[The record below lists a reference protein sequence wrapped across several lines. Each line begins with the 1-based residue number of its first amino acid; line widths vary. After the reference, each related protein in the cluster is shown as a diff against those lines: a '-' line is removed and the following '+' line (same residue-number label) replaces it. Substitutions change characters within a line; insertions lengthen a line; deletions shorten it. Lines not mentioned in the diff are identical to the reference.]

1 MIPEK
6 SSETI
11 VKDESW
17 VKPLEQ
23 VKESRDER
31 RHGWFAVYH
40 DCFDDLCKLGPHA
53 VAVYSLL
60 ASFANRKRVDNCRP
74 SLSQISEKLG
84 MGKAK
89 TILVLKDL
97 VDNGFVGFEKG
108 GSHRPS
114 AYTLLERPKSTV
126 LTRTEA
132 ETEST
137 VLSRTEKSKYGSI
150 QNRKTESTVL
160 TRTAKDKEE
169 RKEEKNKNGDVA
181 FSPGGGPSLET
192 QNPTQTNFSWKTF
205 STLYPDHRKNNG
217 HMDRAEEAFGK
228 LGSADRQQAC
238 LALAEWIE
246 SSDWRRE
253 DGRYV
258 PAPEK
263 FLAERDRYW
272 RRAAKSNHKREVE
285 AMWQHFIDAGQLA
298 KSVNKLTPDR
308 RGHMQH
314 RYEEAV
320 AMRSEAE
327 AMDVVRSAID
337 AYFADRRRQKDPG
350 SANLDAL
357 FGTAEGFE
365 RWVKKGNA

>member
-1 MIPEK
+1 MAEEKIEVAEGKGNRPPYYMLRNTFIEAWLPKMKPE
-6 SSETI
+6 T
-11 VKDESW
+11 VK
-17 VKPLEQ
+17 V
-23 VKESRDER
+23 
-31 RHGWFAVYH
+31 
-40 DCFDDLCKLGPHA
+40 
-53 VAVYSLL
+53 LL
-60 ASFANRKRVDNCRP
+60 ALGMHLPNCRP
-74 SLSQISEKLG
+74 GMKRIAQLSGVHMNTVRQAIDELCSFGIVEIEERPGKPNKYILHQPEVNDSFPESEHRHRRKKVNG
-84 MGKAK
+84 SNPYHQKG
-89 TILVLKDL
+89 VLDEL
-97 VDNGFVGFEKG
+97 LPTPEGGGTPTTRWGGYPYHQKG
-108 GSHRPS
+108 G
-114 AYTLLERPKSTV
+114 E
-126 LTRTEA
+126 E
-132 ETEST
+132 EQ
-137 VLSRTEKSKYGSI
+137 EK
-150 QNRKTESTVL
+150 
-160 TRTAKDKEE
+160 
-169 RKEEKNKNGDVA
+169 KNKKEQLPPAVP

-205 STLYPDHRKNNG
+205 STLYPDHRKGNG

-246 SSDWRRE
+246 SADWRRE
-253 DGRYV
+253 EGRYV
-258 PAPEK
+258 PSPEK